1 MTEKSRVNIQE
12 TGLVVGLGKSK
23 RLAAMRQ
30 SIESKVNVEPLK
42 TKVKP
47 SAHKNETAIQQA
59 RVLITQKI
67 AEIKATYPQG
77 RQNKLF
83 ALRYGSED
91 NLNQLSLKQLFT
103 LLKMTEYLAKD
114 ISGVMFLEKGE

>member
-12 TGLVVGLGKSK
+12 ASLVVGLGKSK

-30 SIESKVNVEPLK
+30 AIESKVNVEPIK
-42 TKVKP
+42 SKIKP
-47 SAHKNETAIQQA
+47 NLNKNETAIQQA
-59 RVLITQKI
+59 RELITQKI
-67 AEIKATYPQG
+67 AEIKTTYPQG

-91 NLNQLSLKQLFT
+91 KLNQLSLKQLFS
-103 LLKMTEYLAKD
+103 LLKMTEHLAKD
-114 ISGVMFLEKGE
+114 ISDVVFLEGSE